1 MNLNLILQVPQMM
14 ADSMNVATTEVAE
27 KVVEMNYWEMATKGG
42 WIMVPLILLF
52 LLSVYITVERIVT
65 IRSASKEDP
74 TFMNRIKDYILEGK
88 VDSAMKLC
96 QQTNSP
102 SARMIEK
109 GVSRL
114 GRPMQ
119 DMMVAIENVGNL
131 EISKLEKGLS
141 LLATVAGGAPM
152 IGFFGTVTGMVKAF
166 FDMANSGNDVNM
178 TVLSAGIYFF
188 YNYLV
193 SRVDSV
199 IRKME
204 ARTMEFLDILNEPA

>member
-1 MNLNLILQVPQMM
+1 
-14 ADSMNVATTEVAE
+14 
-27 KVVEMNYWEMATKGG
+27 
-42 WIMVPLILLF
+42 MVPLILLF

-178 TVLSAGIYFF
+178 TVLSAGIYQAMITTVGGLAVGIVAYFF